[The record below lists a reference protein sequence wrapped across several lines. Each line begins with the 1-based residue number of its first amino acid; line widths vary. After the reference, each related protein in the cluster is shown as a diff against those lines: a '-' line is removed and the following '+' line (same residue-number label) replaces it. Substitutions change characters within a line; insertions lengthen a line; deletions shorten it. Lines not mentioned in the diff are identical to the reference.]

1 MEKPMDVREKIR
13 QLRVIKKIPQKVIA
27 GDLNLSLTGYRKIEN
42 GEVDI
47 SLSRLKQIADYFK
60 IETWKLLLEL
70 DEETTGKLEEPIET
84 YMKENEQRITALS
97 QSYEKRLIEKDREI
111 SRLIELLEDCSK
123 DKNIWKEKALDK

>member
-1 MEKPMDVREKIR
+1 MDVREKIR